1 MNITLR
7 KINEDNWRE
16 CIALTVNDDQL
27 TFVGSNVNGLALA
40 YAHKEM
46 NPLAIYNHETMV
58 GFLMYA
64 KDPDDGVYYINRLM
78 IDRKFQGNGFGK
90 QALSELLNLLRDLK
104 VESVDILHKPDNLKA
119 IKVYESLGFI
129 LTEDKVGDEVVS
141 VLKL

>member
-46 NPLAIYNHETMV
+46 NPLAIYNDETMV

>member
-46 NPLAIYNHETMV
+46 NPLAIYNDETMV

-104 VESVDILHKPDNLKA
+104 VESVDILHKPDNHKA